1 MSLMSA
7 AMPAA
12 VFAVGAIAVS
22 DVAAVDGGCG
32 VGSSGCF
39 SGIG

>member
-7 AMPAA
+7 AMPA

-32 VGSSGCF
+32 VGSSGCCCE
-39 SGIG
+39 IG

>member
-7 AMPAA
+7 AMPA

-39 SGIG
+39 SGIS